1 MRNEAGMTSEVQE
14 PGDRGLRIAVFIV
27 AYNAVATLRKVL
39 DRISPEVWNQVEEV
53 FVLDDA
59 SGDDTVLLGEG
70 YKSARGASKLR
81 VYKNEINLGYGGNQK
96 KGYRY
101 AIDKGYDYVILL
113 HGDGQYAPEFL
124 PNFIEEAR
132 NSRPAAILGSRMLTP
147 GSALKGGM
155 PRYKLIGNRTLTAF
169 QNAVLGSRLSEF
181 HTGYRMYAVSV
192 LSKLN
197 LDAYTDDFHFDTQIV
212 VDLLHRG
219 LKVSEIPIPTH
230 YGGEIC
236 HVNGLKYAKD
246 VALTVLQ
253 YKLGCLGMVRCDW
266 CLANESPPSR
276 YPQKKSPLSS
286 HGRIISM
293 TPARSKILD
302 IFAEGIYA
310 RDLLKKG
317 CTVVG
322 VNGSEP
328 RAAWREPYQRFIA
341 ADMDRGRLSDLLPG
355 ERFDCILMA
364 DALEHLRKPT
374 HILASARTLLEEH
387 GTVIASTGNVANWYI
402 RLGLLFGSFNY
413 KQRGILDQD
422 HVHLYTRK
430 SFRRLFL
437 EQGYEIRAEK
447 VTPIPFELLAGEGKV
462 TRGFWKL
469 VEYFYYALARFWP
482 GMFAYQFILVAA
494 PRRGER
500 Q

>member
-1 MRNEAGMTSEVQE
+1 MENVNKTKGEGS
-14 PGDRGLRIAVFIV
+14 LRIAVFIV

-39 DRISPEVWNQVEEV
+39 DRIPAEVWNQVEEV

-70 YKSARGASKLR
+70 YKSARGASKLH
-81 VYKNEINLGYGGNQK
+81 VYKNEVNLGYGGNQK

-132 NSRPAAILGSRMLTP
+132 TSRPAAILGSRMLTP
-147 GSALKGGM
+147 GGALKGGM

-169 QNAVLGSRLSEF
+169 QNAILGSRLSEF

-253 YKLGCLGMVRCDW
+253 YKLGCLGMVRCEW
-266 CLANESPPSR
+266 CLTSEPQPSR

-286 HGRIISM
+286 HGRIVSM
-293 TPARSKILD
+293 TPSKSRVLD
-302 IFAEGIYA
+302 IGAEGAYA
-310 RDLLKKG
+310 KELAEKG
-317 CTVVG
+317 CVVTG
-322 VNGSEP
+322 VSATEP
-328 RAAWREPYQRFIA
+328 HESWKEPYQRFIV
-341 ADMDRGRLSDLLPG
+341 ADLDKTRLQDLFPSDRFS
-355 ERFDCILMA
+355 CILMA
-364 DALEHLRKPT
+364 DVLEHLRR
-374 HILASARTLLEEH
+374 ARQVAAFSKSLLDEH
-387 GTVIASTGNVANWYI
+387 GTVVASTGNVANWYI

-430 SFRRLFL
+430 SFRRLFV

-447 VTPIPFELLAGEGKV
+447 VTPIPFELLAGEGKI